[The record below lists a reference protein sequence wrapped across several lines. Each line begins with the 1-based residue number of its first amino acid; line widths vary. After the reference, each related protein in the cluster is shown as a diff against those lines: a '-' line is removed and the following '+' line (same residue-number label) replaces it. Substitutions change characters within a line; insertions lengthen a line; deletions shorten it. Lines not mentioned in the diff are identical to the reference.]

1 MVGKDRM
8 KEQKDWFTGIDYY
21 NNYKEKEILV
31 EKLELSK
38 EIDLHAHAQVEL
50 WYVLEGKAKMDVN
63 GKTYPLEKNA
73 FLCLYAHHLYK
84 VYGIQKRLKVIRI
97 RFFIGLFMHMMWEK
111 HESATHAQLVYE
123 TKPMIDGSCDK
134 HIEELFI
141 SILTEQEEEK
151 FGARNLIVYRVL
163 ELHTLYCR
171 YALDDT
177 RKVDERDIWYIIQQ
191 ILVSPA
197 KSYTVHEA
205 ANELGYHPN
214 YLNQK
219 LKQLCGMTFLELK
232 QFAKVL
238 NVCAL
243 LHFEELEM
251 SYIVE
256 QLGDCSP
263 ATFYRIF
270 EQYTGMSPTEY
281 QRTMILDQEHYY
293 HGQDCFLKILQ
304 YMSFHFMGNITI
316 QDCAQELNVKV
327 HSIERLLKD
336 YDLTF
341 KSLLED
347 LRFLYA
353 KSLIETTNIP
363 LTTIAMDCG
372 FGSLSTFQR
381 IFQKKRNC
389 TPSAYR
395 KRIKNL

>member
-1 MVGKDRM
+1 M

-21 NNYKEKEILV
+21 NNYKEKEIQV
-31 EKLELSK
+31 EKLEISK
-38 EIDLHAHAQVEL
+38 TIDLHAHVQVEL
-50 WYVLEGKAKMDVN
+50 WYVLDGIAKMDVN

-73 FLCLYAHHLYK
+73 FLCLYAHHLYQ
-84 VYGIQKRLKVIRI
+84 VYEIKESLKVIRI

-123 TKPMIDGSCDK
+123 TKPIIDGNCDK
-134 HIEELFI
+134 HIKELFL
-141 SILTEQEEEK
+141 SICKEQEEEK
-151 FGARNLIVYRVL
+151 FGARNMIVYRVL

-171 YALDDT
+171 YALEDT
-177 RKVDERDIWYIIQQ
+177 RKVDEKDIWYIIQQ

-197 KSYTVHEA
+197 KSYKIDEA
-205 ANELGYHPN
+205 ANKLGYHPN

-243 LHFEELEM
+243 LHFEELEI
-251 SYIVE
+251 SYIIE
-256 QLGDCSP
+256 QLGDCSK

-270 EQYTGMSPTEY
+270 EEYTGMSPTTY
-281 QRTMILDQEHYY
+281 QKKMILDQEHYY
-293 HGQDCFLKILQ
+293 HGQDRFLKILQ
-304 YMSFHFMGNITI
+304 YLSFYFTGNITI
-316 QDCAQELNVKV
+316 QDCAQELNIKEYA
-327 HSIERLLKD
+327 IEQLLKD

-341 KSLLED
+341 KTLLED
-347 LRFLYA
+347 IRFLYA
-353 KSLIETTNIP
+353 KTLIETTDIP

-381 IFQKKRNC
+381 VFQNKRNC
-389 TPSAYR
+389 MPSEYR
-395 KRIKNL
+395 KKIKTLKNENN